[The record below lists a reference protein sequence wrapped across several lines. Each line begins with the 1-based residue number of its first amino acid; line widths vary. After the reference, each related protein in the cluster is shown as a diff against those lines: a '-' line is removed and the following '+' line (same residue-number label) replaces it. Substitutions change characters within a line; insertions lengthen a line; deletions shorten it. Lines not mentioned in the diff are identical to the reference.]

1 MDNNTSIALASNF
14 VENSIIEDNKVLITK
29 ERLDALEQLTDNIP
43 ILIEKAINDYKK
55 ARLKMLH
62 DKDKQNPAGVN
73 ARVKRYNERNR
84 DKINARRMLKKKVNS
99 VVIPLTET
107 QTGEGD
113 FIVTF

>member
-1 MDNNTSIALASNF
+1 
-14 VENSIIEDNKVLITK
+14 
-29 ERLDALEQLTDNIP
+29 
-43 ILIEKAINDYKK
+43 
-55 ARLKMLH
+55 LH
-62 DKDKQNPAGVN
+62 KDKKNPAAVN

-107 QTGEGD
+107 QSGEGD